1 MAISKQTE
9 IKQYA
14 VLNCIFL
21 LDNQDLSYK
30 NIILL
35 LMYKNIVFKTNILLK
50 KHSLYIK
57 YITIVI

>member
-35 LMYKNIVFKTNILLK
+35 LMYKNIVFKT
-50 KHSLYIK
+50 K

>member
-9 IKQYA
+9 IKKYA

-50 KHSLYIK
+50 SIK
-57 YITIVI
+57 CILNILQL

>member
-35 LMYKNIVFKTNILLK
+35 LMIEEKYVLNN
-50 KHSLYIK
+50 SLNAYL
-57 YITIVI
+57 